1 MTKANKPAQ
10 PLGFGST
17 DQLGR
22 APFEERRMTI
32 DKKRIAEEAQHF
44 FEWPDPKHRDSVT
57 LTSCVIFAATIA
69 EVARAEEKARCIAA
83 CKAMKSLEG
92 DYLARVLAGDKDCR
106 LKA

>member
-1 MTKANKPAQ
+1 
-10 PLGFGST
+10 
-17 DQLGR
+17 
-22 APFEERRMTI
+22 MTI

-92 DYLARVLAGDKDCR
+92 DYLARVLAGAHEDASAR
-106 LKA
+106 RLQNALKALLRKG